1 MVARGLVAA
10 LVGAMVGV
18 AMGPA
23 VSCRLVAYRTR
34 LGLPLPG
41 RVGFFKAPLAPNW
54 ELDVVADRVAS
65 KDGIA
70 ALQASCMSVND
81 WLAKVRW
88 VAS

>member
-1 MVARGLVAA
+1 MARGLVAA

-23 VSCRLVAYRTR
+23 VSCRLVAYRTGVGVAFARESR
-34 LGLPLPG
+34 L
-41 RVGFFKAPLAPNW
+41 FKAPLAPNW
-54 ELDVVADRVAS
+54 ELAVVADRVAS
-65 KDGIA
+65 RDGIA

-81 WLAKVRW
+81 WLASVRW